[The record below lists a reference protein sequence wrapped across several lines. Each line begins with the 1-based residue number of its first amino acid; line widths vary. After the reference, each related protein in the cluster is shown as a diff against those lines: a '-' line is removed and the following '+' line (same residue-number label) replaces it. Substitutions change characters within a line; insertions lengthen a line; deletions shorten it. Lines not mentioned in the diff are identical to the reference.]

1 MKTDDTFSF
10 YVQDFF
16 SSYLPNIKSN
26 SYNTIKT
33 YRYAFVDLLKFFKEE
48 KIEFNHMPMMAFKIE
63 YIEKYIEYL
72 KKKNNSCST
81 INTKI
86 IAIKSFFDYLEYK
99 SIDYLNISSQVT
111 KIHLLKK
118 DTPIPK
124 YLTEQE
130 VQIILNLDSP
140 MITVKEYVVFLILYY
155 GALRVNELCNLK
167 IDNIKILDKSSFKIE
182 IYNSK
187 NNKNRIVNFECNY
200 GKHIKKYLNSLNTLE
215 GSYLFTNKYGNQYTK
230 KGINYI
236 INKLYCIAKSQSEDS
251 TLFINEKIHPHML
264 RHSRAMIM
272 LKHGVSLSEIKE
284 YLGHENISTTEI
296 YARLEPSII
305 EESLVRHAKSINYK
319 GKYTKKEKES
329 LENWLKN
336 L

>member
-86 IAIKSFFDYLEYK
+86 IAVKSFFFFFLYK
-99 SIDYLNISSQVT
+99 SLDYLNISNQVR
-111 KIHLLKK
+111 KIRLLKK

-130 VQIILNLDSP
+130 IQSILNLDNP
-140 MITVKEYVVFLILYY
+140 MISMKEYVIFLILYY

-319 GKYTKKEKES
+319 EKYTKKEKES